1 MQFPDSELI
10 INPDGSIYHLN
21 LLPEQIAETI
31 FLVGDPDRVPK
42 VSKHFD
48 HIEHQVQKR
57 EFVTHTGTLNGKRL
71 SVISTGI
78 STDNID
84 IVINELDALVNI
96 DLKTRTEKTTK
107 TSLKIIR
114 IGTSGSIQ
122 KDISIDSFVASS
134 IGLGLDNLLHFYQYQ
149 PTPIEL
155 AIEKKFKSLAAG
167 ETSMNLSVYACAGN
181 SQLIDKIGSE
191 MQKGITLTAPGFYAP
206 QGRELRPKSNLNVNF
221 FRQASQ
227 WQFGDLKLTNLEM
240 ETSAI
245 YGLANILGHQGL
257 SCNAILA
264 NRVTNEFS
272 HTPKKT
278 VEKLIAHVLEKVVS

>member
-78 STDNID
+78 STGNID

-167 ETSMNLSVYACAGN
+167 ETSMNLSVYACAGS

-191 MQKGITLTAPGFYAP
+191 MLKGITLTAPGFYAP

>member
-122 KDISIDSFVASS
+122 KDIPIDSFVASS
-134 IGLGLDNLLHFYQYQ
+134 FGLGLDNLLHFYQYQ

-206 QGRELRPKSNLNVNF
+206 QGRELRPKSNLNVHF